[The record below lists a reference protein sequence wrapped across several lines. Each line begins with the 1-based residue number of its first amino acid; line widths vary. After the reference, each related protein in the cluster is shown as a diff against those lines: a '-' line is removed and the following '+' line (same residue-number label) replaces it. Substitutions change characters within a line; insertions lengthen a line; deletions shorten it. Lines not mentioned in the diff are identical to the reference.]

1 MKIVDNIEEGK
12 EESLLIDSTLIKNKG
27 MAGMLGV
34 SNFSYLKSFLNTSD
48 EKAEKIPDEGAE
60 NKVSLKLTS
69 QYAQFNFKILIILL

>member
-1 MKIVDNIEEGK
+1 MFVD
-12 EESLLIDSTLIKNKG
+12 
-27 MAGMLGV
+27 V
-34 SNFSYLKSFLNTSD
+34 SNFSYSKFNHAFLNTSD